1 MDTHNILELLALI
14 VSFFSLAVAVFSIRK
29 NSQKE
34 LDDRILSLEIFRAQY
49 QERIDYI
56 REIVKQ
62 HQKVR
67 EDRTRHIEHKMIYKQ
82 DDDDDKDD

>member
-14 VSFFSLAVAVFSIRK
+14 VSFFSLAVAVFAMRK

-34 LDDRILSLEIFRAQY
+34 LDDRISSLELFRAQY

-67 EDRTRHIEHKMIYKQ
+67 EDRTRHIEHKMLKVDSDE
-82 DDDDDKDD
+82 DDAD